1 MAKLDWPQAAVMV
14 ALVLAVAAVCLFAP
28 EDLRAPIAALIT
40 ASAGI
45 LRSPASRVDP

>member
-1 MAKLDWPQAAVMV
+1 MPKFDWPQAAVMV
-14 ALVLAVAAVCLFAP
+14 ALVVAVAAVCLFAP

-45 LRSPASRVDP
+45 LRSPASRQDP